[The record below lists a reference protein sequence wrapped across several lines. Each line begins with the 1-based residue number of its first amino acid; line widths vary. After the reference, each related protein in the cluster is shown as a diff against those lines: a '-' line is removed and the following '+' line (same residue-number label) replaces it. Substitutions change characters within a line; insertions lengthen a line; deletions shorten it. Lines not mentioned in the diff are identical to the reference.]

1 MATYSSNKRILKL
14 YKNPIGPYSSFGPVG
29 INPSKVRIEVKLVHI
44 SRKKKLAKNSFI
56 ILTAVK

>member
-1 MATYSSNKRILKL
+1 MATYTRSKKIQKIYKR
-14 YKNPIGPYSSFGPVG
+14 PIGTYSSFGPVG
-29 INPSKVRIEVKLVHI
+29 IKPSRIRIQVKLIYI